1 MASVAAQGE
10 SGLRRRLTSTLVE
23 LWLPVVLFT
32 AWWFLSEDS
41 TSFFFPPLQT
51 IVDVAAD
58 TFDWAGIQETVLP
71 SLLNFVAGFALAA
84 AGGIAVGLLLGL
96 WRSARRATEPTIDFL
111 RSIPPPA
118 LISVMIIL
126 LGFGNTMKIT
136 AIAFASFFPILLNTI
151 DGVRGVDPL
160 QIEMAAA
167 YRLRP
172 RDRILKITLPAAS
185 PQIFTGL
192 RVGLAIALAVMVF
205 SEMFAGRD
213 GLGFFIIF
221 SLETYRIPE
230 MYAGIIVIGIL
241 GYLVNLLFISVE
253 SRVLGWY
260 RGWRANVSEQAGG

>member
-1 MASVAAQGE
+1 M
-10 SGLRRRLTSTLVE
+10 RRRLSSTLVE

-32 AWWFLSEDS
+32 LWWFLSAGS
-41 TSFFFPPLQT
+41 TSFFFPPLPT
-51 IVDVAAD
+51 IIEVAAN
-58 TFDWAGIQETVLP
+58 TFDWEGIQEIVFP
-71 SLLNFVAGFALAA
+71 SLLNFVAGFALATV
-84 AGGIAVGLLLGL
+84 GGIAVGLLLGL
-96 WRSARRATEPTIDFL
+96 WRPARRATEPTIDFL

-126 LGFGNTMKIT
+126 LGFGNTMKIS
-136 AIAFASFFPILLNTI
+136 AIAFASCFPILLNTI

-160 QIEMAAA
+160 QIDVASA
-167 YRLRP
+167 YRLRT

-185 PQIFTGL
+185 PQIFAGL

-241 GYLVNLLFISVE
+241 GYLVNLVFITVE
-253 SRVLGWY
+253 GQVLGWY
-260 RGWRANVSEQAGG
+260 RGWRANVSERPGG